1 MSTIRENDIIIR
13 RMTRSDIDAILA
25 LDKKIGGV
33 QGKISYRDLV
43 VTDPGGSLDFSFVC
57 ESQGVMVGFILA
69 RLAYL
74 GIPLIGTCIIGAIAV
89 ASDYQRQGIGN
100 KMVNRVLDRC
110 YDEGVPKARA
120 LIDLEDIELSRFSQ
134 KLSFK
139 RSKIVNYD
147 NDAIPDYLPSK
158 SDPEKDK

>member
-1 MSTIRENDIIIR
+1 MRMSTISDGDIIIR

-33 QGKISYRDLV
+33 QGKVSYRDLV
-43 VTDPGGSLDFSFVC
+43 VTDPGGPLDFSFVC
-57 ESQGVMVGFILA
+57 ESRGVIVGFILA

-74 GIPLIGTCIIGAIAV
+74 GIPLIGTCVISAIAV
-89 ASDYQRQGIGN
+89 ASDNQKHGIGN
-100 KMVNRVLDRC
+100 KMVNKVLDRC

-120 LIDLEDIELSRFSQ
+120 LIDEADADLSRFFQ

-147 NDAIPDYLPSK
+147 NDAIPDYLPAK
-158 SDPEKDK
+158 